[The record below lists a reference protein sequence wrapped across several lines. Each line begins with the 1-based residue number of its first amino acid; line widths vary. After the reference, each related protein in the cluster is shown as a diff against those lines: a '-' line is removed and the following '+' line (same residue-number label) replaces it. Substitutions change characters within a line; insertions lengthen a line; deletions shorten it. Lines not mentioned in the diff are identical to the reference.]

1 MSLRNALMVAGAL
14 FAAMPATAATH
25 VVEAGDYHVVAT
37 TETARPG
44 FIRLN
49 IEAQRVAGGAQVG
62 AVLLHAFFLDSE
74 GMILGEA
81 PLARS
86 EANGLTLTAYDPAV
100 KLPEGAK
107 TLAVLAEPTTTL
119 ASTGGATAA
128 PATALI
134 PLN

>member
-1 MSLRNALMVAGAL
+1 MYFRYGLIAAGAL
-14 FAAMPATAATH
+14 FSASPALAGTH
-25 VVEAGDYHVVAT
+25 VVEAGDYHVTAR
-37 TETARPG
+37 TEMQRPG

-49 IEAQRVAGGAQVG
+49 IEAQRVAGGAPPG

-81 PLARS
+81 PLTHKS
-86 EANGLTLTAYDPAV
+86 ANGLTLAAYEPSV
-100 KLPEGAK
+100 KLPEGA
-107 TLAVLAEPTTTL
+107 TQLAVLAEPTTTR
-119 ASTGGATAA
+119 ASAGGATAA